1 MLVLSRKKGQA
12 INIGHNIKIVVIDV
26 QKDLVRVGIE
36 APDNVDIYRSE
47 IYEAIQKENLNALPK
62 QNLDVLNLNK
72 LDLNNFRRDN
82 KKNNY

>member
-12 INIGHNIKIVVIDV
+12 INIGQNIKIVVLDV

-47 IYEAIQKENLNALPK
+47 IYEAIQKENLNAVTK
-62 QNLDVLNLNK
+62 QNPNKLNLNN
-72 LDLNNFRRDN
+72 LDLDNLDLDNF
-82 KKNNY
+82 KLEK